1 MPSGIEWMM
10 TCAPRKS
17 STLSEGC
24 LGGSRGFLRM
34 VFGTTGFANALNLMY
49 GKQRRN
55 VIFFSMGER
64 RSGLETKDDIES
76 ISWTNMQILSNSC
89 YVCWVFS
96 KISYTSRLRH
106 RTDVHMGMTS
116 RSNMKLHWER
126 RKKRG
131 ESVTMKYEY
140 RPTTPP
146 CAANWAQLVEHRRA
160 SNLSHRSMV
169 IWFARHLSESISLK
183 FKVQCLPDRIEC
195 RQMDLKMTFFL
206 SGSHE

>member
-126 RKKRG
+126 RKKERRVSHN
-131 ESVTMKYEY
+131 EIRISSNDTSM
-140 RPTTPP
+140 RS
-146 CAANWAQLVEHRRA
+146 QL
-160 SNLSHRSMV
+160 S
-169 IWFARHLSESISLK
+169 SISRTSKGLK
-183 FKVQCLPDRIEC
+183 LEPSIDGNLICS
-195 RQMDLKMTFFL
+195 TFERVHFAQI
-206 SGSHE
+206 